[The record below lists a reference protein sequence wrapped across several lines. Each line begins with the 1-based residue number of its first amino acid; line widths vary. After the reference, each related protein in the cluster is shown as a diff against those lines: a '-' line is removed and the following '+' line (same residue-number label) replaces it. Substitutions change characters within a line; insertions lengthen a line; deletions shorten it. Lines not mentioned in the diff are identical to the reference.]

1 MNSDKYNF
9 RNVEF
14 RYGDIEDLPILE
26 NFVDVVIS
34 NCVINLVPDKKK
46 VFTEIKRVLK
56 KGGHFSISD
65 VLTTGDLPKSIRSA
79 SELHVGCVGGAL
91 RKDV

>member
-1 MNSDKYNF
+1 LNSDKYNF

-14 RYGDIEDLPILE
+14 RHGDIEDLPILE
-26 NFVDVVIS
+26 NFIDVVIS

-65 VLTTGDLPKSIRSA
+65 ILATGDLP
-79 SELHVGCVGGAL
+79 
-91 RKDV
+91 